1 MRPGQ
6 PERRSAERFA
16 VSVPLAVRAAD
27 GSFEPETALTQ
38 DLSAKGVSFFMS
50 ARPKE
55 GARIEFTV
63 TLPPEVTLT
72 DPMRVNARGRV
83 VRVMAGQSGKQ
94 VGVAA
99 TIDGYN
105 SFIRLSRSL

>member
-1 MRPGQ
+1 MHPGE

-16 VSVPLAVRAAD
+16 VNLPVAVRATD
-27 GSFEPETALTQ
+27 GSFEPETALTR
-38 DLSAKGVSFFMS
+38 DLSAKGIFFFMS
-50 ARPKE
+50 ASPKE

-83 VRVMAGQSGKQ
+83 VRVLAGQSGRQ

>member
-1 MRPGQ
+1 MISGQ
-6 PERRSAERFA
+6 AERRSAERFA
-16 VSVPLAVRAAD
+16 VSVPLAVRSTD

-38 DLSAKGVSFFMS
+38 DLSAKGVFFLMS
-50 ARPKE
+50 ASPKQ

-63 TLPPEVTLT
+63 TLPTEVTLT

-83 VRVMAGQSGKQ
+83 VRVIADPPGRQ

-105 SFIRLSRSL
+105 SFIRLSRSP